1 MEDYSFES
9 LAKKYV
15 DSCNYEKETRPKVMK
30 LEDQF
35 CSWNELSLYRQEK
48 IIRCYFIINS
58 IELPSNFKNYK
69 FSKIKYNKKTKRI
82 ISLDYKIKN
91 TN

>member
-1 MEDYSFES
+1 MEDYNFEI
-9 LAKKYV
+9 LAKKYI

-35 CSWNELSLYRQEK
+35 CSWNDLSLYRQEK
-48 IIRCYFIINS
+48 IIRCYFIINN

-82 ISLDYKIKN
+82 ISLEYKIKN
-91 TN
+91 TK